1 MLAAA
6 AAAAAPSAS
15 PPPRSSPV
23 SGVGRAGRARFA
35 DADASSRWSVG
46 RATERRAVC
55 ASAVPARA
63 RGRGSRTRLAAGVN
77 PLTGE
82 RDGGLEPTPANSPGG
97 PLYGEEADVVL
108 IETRR
113 SNGVAARI
121 VYSTA
126 AAVDCYDLER
136 LCDDVG
142 WPRRPI
148 DKVKAALENSFC
160 VASLYLELAETDQG
174 AARGAVTRATKA
186 RKKPFGDDVGDDV
199 PQTGGGLP
207 GVSYPPEHSFETFE
221 TETEFGTRQLIG
233 MARATS
239 DHAFN
244 ATIWDVV
251 LATEFQGQGLGKAL
265 CEQLIRTLLSR
276 DIGNITLFADGA
288 VVPFYK
294 NLGFVS
300 DPEGIK
306 GMFLYP

>member
-1 MLAAA
+1 M
-6 AAAAAPSAS
+6 
-15 PPPRSSPV
+15 
-23 SGVGRAGRARFA
+23 
-35 DADASSRWSVG
+35 
-46 RATERRAVC
+46 
-55 ASAVPARA
+55 
-63 RGRGSRTRLAAGVN
+63 N

-113 SNGVAARI
+113 PDGVAARV

-148 DKVKAALENSFC
+148 NKVKAALENSFC
-160 VASLYLELAETDQG
+160 VASLYLELEEAPKTAKETN
-174 AARGAVTRATKA
+174 AADDASDDDALQDAPAGVADATA
-186 RKKPFGDDVGDDV
+186 
-199 PQTGGGLP
+199 TGGLP
-207 GVSYPPEHSFETFE
+207 GVSYPPERSCDARVTGE
-221 TETEFGTRQLIG
+221 RRLIG

-251 LATEFQGQGLGKAL
+251 LAPEFQGQGLGKAL
-265 CEQLIRTLLSR
+265 CEQLIRTLLAR

>member
-1 MLAAA
+1 MLAA

-46 RATERRAVC
+46 RATERRAAR

-113 SNGVAARI
+113 PDGVAARI

-148 DKVKAALENSFC
+148 NKVKAALENSFC
-160 VASLYLELAETDQG
+160 VASLYLELEEAPSKKSN
-174 AARGAVTRATKA
+174 AASRDDDDADDDASAGVANASAT
-186 RKKPFGDDVGDDV
+186 
-199 PQTGGGLP
+199 TGGLP
-207 GVSYPPEHSFETFE
+207 GVSYPPEPVLEGA
-221 TETEFGTRQLIG
+221 GTGQYSRRRLIG

-251 LATEFQGQGLGKAL
+251 LAPEFQGQGLGKAL
-265 CEQLIRTLLSR
+265 CEQLIRTLLAR

-288 VVPFYK
+288 VVPFYE

>member
-113 SNGVAARI
+113 SNGVVARI

-148 DKVKAALENSFC
+148 NKVKAALENSFC
-160 VASLYLELAETDQG
+160 VASLYLELEEAPKETNE
-174 AARGAVTRATKA
+174 ATETN
-186 RKKPFGDDVGDDV
+186 DDADDAFAGV
-199 PQTGGGLP
+199 ANASATGGLP
-207 GVSYPPEHSFETFE
+207 GVSYPPEPSPSAVTGA
-221 TETEFGTRQLIG
+221 GTGERRLIG

-251 LATEFQGQGLGKAL
+251 LAPEFQGQGLGKAL
-265 CEQLIRTLLSR
+265 CEQLIRTLLAR

-288 VVPFYK
+288 VVPFYE

>member
-1 MLAAA
+1 MLAA

-46 RATERRAVC
+46 RATERRAAR

-113 SNGVAARI
+113 PDGVAARI

-148 DKVKAALENSFC
+148 NKVKAALENSFC
-160 VASLYLELAETDQG
+160 VASLYLELEEAPKTATETNAATRDDDDAETNSASAG
-174 AARGAVTRATKA
+174 VANASAT
-186 RKKPFGDDVGDDV
+186 
-199 PQTGGGLP
+199 TGGLP
-207 GVSYPPEHSFETFE
+207 GVSYPPEPVLEGA
-221 TETEFGTRQLIG
+221 GTGERRRLIG

-251 LATEFQGQGLGKAL
+251 LAPEFQGQGLGKAL
-265 CEQLIRTLLSR
+265 CEQLIRTLLAR

-288 VVPFYK
+288 VVPFYE

>member
-1 MLAAA
+1 M
-6 AAAAAPSAS
+6 
-15 PPPRSSPV
+15 
-23 SGVGRAGRARFA
+23 
-35 DADASSRWSVG
+35 
-46 RATERRAVC
+46 
-55 ASAVPARA
+55 
-63 RGRGSRTRLAAGVN
+63 N

-113 SNGVAARI
+113 PDGVAARI

-148 DKVKAALENSFC
+148 NKVKAALENSFC
-160 VASLYLELAETDQG
+160 VASLYLELEEAPKTATETNAATRDDDDAETNSASAG
-174 AARGAVTRATKA
+174 VANASAT
-186 RKKPFGDDVGDDV
+186 
-199 PQTGGGLP
+199 TGGLP
-207 GVSYPPEHSFETFE
+207 GVSYPPEPVLEGA
-221 TETEFGTRQLIG
+221 GTGERRRLIG

-251 LATEFQGQGLGKAL
+251 LAPEFQGQGLGKAL
-265 CEQLIRTLLSR
+265 CEQLIRTLLAR

-288 VVPFYK
+288 VVPFYE

>member
-1 MLAAA
+1 MPSEFPFGLGCRAHLTARPRFNSSARAMLAAA
-6 AAAAAPSAS
+6 AAAAAPSAF
-15 PPPRSSPV
+15 PPAVVTGVR
-23 SGVGRAGRARFA
+23 VGRAGREIRRRRRVLAVVRRPR
-35 DADASSRWSVG
+35 DRASR
-46 RATERRAVC
+46 VC

-148 DKVKAALENSFC
+148 NKVKAALENSFC
-160 VASLYLELAETDQG
+160 VASLYLELEEAPKETNE
-174 AARGAVTRATKA
+174 ATETN
-186 RKKPFGDDVGDDV
+186 DDADDDAFAGV
-199 PQTGGGLP
+199 ANASATGGLP
-207 GVSYPPEHSFETFE
+207 GVSYPPEPSPSAVTGA
-221 TETEFGTRQLIG
+221 GTGERRLIG

-251 LATEFQGQGLGKAL
+251 LAPEFQGQGLGKAL
-265 CEQLIRTLLSR
+265 CEQLHSHAARARHRKHHALR
-276 DIGNITLFADGA
+276 
-288 VVPFYK
+288 
-294 NLGFVS
+294 
-300 DPEGIK
+300 
-306 GMFLYP
+306 